1 MPDPATDPVKIL
13 ECKVCKN
20 DVIVNA
26 RYPITEVTC
35 KDCYAKLKHA

>member
-1 MPDPATDPVKIL
+1 VELDPVKIL
-13 ECKVCKN
+13 VCKVCGA

-35 KDCYAKLKHA
+35 KACYALQKAKS